1 MAEALDIRALQA
13 GQRLARSL
21 YSKHGAKLAARG
33 AALSAEQ
40 LTRLRELRSQVY
52 LGYPIESKRA
62 LRDAA
67 RAELAPL
74 LEPPPEAEARI
85 LARIETGGVV
95 VEASAARRKSLR
107 EAERIAGSRAARWEA
122 LPLRADR
129 HTDPLITTA
138 MLRAAEQARWPAS
151 ERSPARL
158 RADAVT
164 RVRAM
169 LGALATGAGFPIEEP
184 MRLIDELIALLR
196 AAPHRFPALAAHA
209 DDDQDYLPGHALSCA
224 VVSMALGARLGW
236 DETDVRTAGFA
247 GLFADCGM
255 SALSPRLRL
264 EDDLLDE
271 ITINRV
277 RRHPALSVGM
287 LDVVRGVPAAAL
299 RAIFQHHERD
309 DASGY
314 PFGLRARAIADHA
327 KAVAIADAYCA
338 AASNRPYRAA
348 TKRPHDALSEIIR
361 QAAEGRFDRE
371 SARALAS
378 AIGLFPLG
386 SHVRLS
392 DGQRAVVEA
401 ANFERTERPIVRI
414 VATAPRLAGPDETI
428 DLGATPDWEL
438 GVVAPAD
445 APAVYAQ
452 AA

>member
-33 AALSAEQ
+33 VALSAEQ

-52 LGYPIESKRA
+52 LGYPIESKRS

-67 RAELAPL
+67 RAEPTSPN
-74 LEPPPEAEARI
+74 EPRPEAEARI

-107 EAERIAGSRAARWEA
+107 EAERIAGARAARWETI
-122 LPLRADR
+122 PLRAAR
-129 HTDPLITTA
+129 HADPLLTNA
-138 MLRAAEQARWPAS
+138 MIRAAERAGWPAA
-151 ERSPARL
+151 EHSPARL
-158 RADAVT
+158 RADAVQ

-169 LGALATGAGFPIEEP
+169 LGALAAGDGFPLEEP
-184 MRLIDELIALLR
+184 MRLLDELLTLLR
-196 AAPHRFPALAAHA
+196 AAPHRFPALAGRH

-236 DETDVRTAGFA
+236 DEADVRIAGFA

-255 SALSPRLRL
+255 CALSPRLRL

-277 RRHPALSVGM
+277 RRHPALSVAM

-299 RAIFQHHERD
+299 RAILQHHERD

-327 KAVAIADAYCA
+327 KAVALADAYCA
-338 AASNRPYRAA
+338 AASTRPYRAA

-361 QAAEGRFDRE
+361 QAADGRFDRE
-371 SARALAS
+371 GARALAS
-378 AIGLFPLG
+378 AIGLFPVG

-392 DGQRAVVEA
+392 DGRRAVVEA
-401 ANFERTERPIVRI
+401 ANFERTERPAVRI

-445 APAVYAQ
+445 APAIYAQ